1 MFPGGSRHE
10 IKTDQKMEKQ
20 QWMWFRYDTIF
31 MTIILMKA
39 QNSLALPVSRAKL

>member
-20 QWMWFRYDTIF
+20 QWMWFRYDNLYDNYF
-31 MTIILMKA
+31 NESMKLFGLTSK
-39 QNSLALPVSRAKL
+39 QG